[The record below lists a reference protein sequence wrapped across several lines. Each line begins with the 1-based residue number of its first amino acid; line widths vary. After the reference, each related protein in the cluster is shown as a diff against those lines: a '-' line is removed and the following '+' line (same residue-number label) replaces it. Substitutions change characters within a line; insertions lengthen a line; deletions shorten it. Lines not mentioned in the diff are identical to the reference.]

1 MVRIEPQ
8 VPRKNYKAAKKFHD
22 EVIRPLVLA
31 ALKKEGLTQE
41 TFPNIKM
48 TAVADAG
55 ETIRVV
61 MDDREVFDVTVKVD
75 PWVDPNLVYM

>member
-1 MVRIEPQ
+1 MHRIPS

-31 ALKKEGLTQE
+31 ALKKEGLTQKD
-41 TFPNIKM
+41 FPEIKM

-61 MDDREVFDVTVKVD
+61 VNECEVFDVTVNVE
-75 PWVDPNLVYM
+75 PWVDPNLSYM